1 MPRQTPLDR
10 TRNIGIMAHIDAG
23 KTTTTERILFYT
35 GITYKI
41 GEVHEGTAV
50 MDWMEQEQE
59 RGITITSA
67 ATTCFWKDIRINII
81 DTPGHVDFTAEVERS
96 LRVLDGACAVF
107 DAVSGVEP
115 QSETVWRQADKYRV
129 PRICFVNKMDRI
141 GADFKTTLSQIETKL
156 GGNPVAIQLP
166 IGSEDQFKGVIDL
179 VKMKAITYKD
189 ETMGADYIIS
199 DIPADMLA
207 EAQEY
212 REKLIEKVSE
222 HDDKLLEKYLGAE
235 EISEAEIKAALRN
248 RVIKSVYDEEKA
260 FVIVICGSA
269 FKNKGV
275 QPMLDAVVD
284 YLPSPLDVPAIKG
297 LDPNAKTPAEGEEP
311 VLISR
316 PASDDAPFSS
326 LAFKLMTDPFV
337 GQLTFIRV
345 YSGVLTSGSS
355 VYNATKQRTERVG
368 RLLKMHANKREEIKE
383 VYAGDI
389 AAAVGLK
396 QVSTGDTLCDEKN
409 PIVLESMD
417 FPEPVISLAIEPK
430 TKSDQEKLGVGL
442 AKLMGEDPTFRVK
455 TDEQTNQVVIAGMGE
470 LHLEII
476 VDRLKREFGVEASV
490 GKPQVAY
497 KETLTRPADGEMKYA
512 KQTGGRGQYGHVKI
526 HLYPG
531 EPGTGYIFE
540 NKTTQGSIPKE
551 FIKPVDEGIK
561 EALTRGVIAGYP
573 IDDVRIELYDGS
585 YHDVDSS
592 EMAFKIAGSMAF
604 QDAAKKAK
612 PVLLEPIMKV
622 EVVVPKDYMGDVM
635 GDLAG
640 RRGRIQS
647 QEDRGGT
654 QIINA
659 RVPLSEM
666 FGYATDLR
674 SRTQGRATYSM
685 HFEHYEQAPQNVSE
699 EVVARIQGTK

>member
-1 MPRQTPLDR
+1 
-10 TRNIGIMAHIDAG
+10 MAHIDAG

-67 ATTCFWKDIRINII
+67 ATTCFWRDIRINII

-141 GADFKTTLSQIETKL
+141 GADFKRTLEQIETKL

-166 IGSEDQFKGVIDL
+166 IGAEDKFIGVVDL
-179 VKMKAITYKD
+179 LKMKAITYKD
-189 ETMGADYIIS
+189 ETMGADYIVS
-199 DIPADMLA
+199 EIPADMLA
-207 EAQEY
+207 EAQAY

-222 HDDKLLEKYLGAE
+222 VDDKLLEKYLGGE
-235 EISEAEIKAALRN
+235 EIGEGEIKAALRK
-248 RVIKSVYDEEKA
+248 RVIESVRNEDTA
-260 FVIVICGSA
+260 FVVVICGSA

-284 YLPSPLDVPAIKG
+284 YLPSPIDIPSVQG
-297 LDPNAKTPAEGEEP
+297 SDPDKADAAPIE
-311 VLISR
+311 R
-316 PASDDAPFSS
+316 PASDDAPFSA

-355 VYNATKQRTERVG
+355 VYNSTKQRTERVG

-396 QVSTGDTLCDEKN
+396 SVSTGDTLCDEKQ
-409 PIVLESMD
+409 PVLLESMD

-430 TKSDQEKLGVGL
+430 TKGDQEKLGNGL
-442 AKLMGEDPTFRVK
+442 AKLMAEDPTFRVR
-455 TDEQTNQVVIAGMGE
+455 TDEQTGQVVIAGMGE

-512 KQTGGRGQYGHVKI
+512 KQTGGRGQYGHCKI

-531 EPGTGYIFE
+531 EPGTGYLFE
-540 NKTTQGSIPKE
+540 NEIVGGTIPKE
-551 FIKPVDEGIK
+551 FIKPIDEGIK
-561 EALTRGVIAGYP
+561 EALTRGVLAGYP
-573 IDDVRIELYDGS
+573 IDDVRIVLYDGS

-612 PVLLEPIMKV
+612 PVLLEPVMRV

-635 GDLAG
+635 GDLAS

-685 HFEHYEQAPQNVSE
+685 HFDRYEQAPNNISE